1 MRRGRIFALWLSLAI
16 CAQAAESSLSPPRL
30 AILSDADSKD
40 FAALVTTELSSN
52 PSLALVERDDMAK
65 IGDEAK
71 VQQMAGSDATALG
84 KLLNADGI
92 LFLEKRADGPH
103 VRLTAV
109 NLGYALFDNQV
120 PDEITPQQEA
130 KALAHLI
137 ENDAAKLK
145 LTSTQAI
152 PISVLNL
159 RADFATT
166 DALKSERDLTL
177 LVESQ
182 LAAVPEYVV
191 LERRHAWDVGF
202 ERSLDPKSSPLLEGA
217 FVIDG
222 TLSQPALGEMNV
234 DLRLRPPHG
243 QAVESTL
250 QGSPQDLSGL
260 AKKVVVEVQR
270 ATGSSST
277 AEWRPEDEAHEYL
290 LEGIWGW
297 QHKVNEAALE
307 ALDSAELLGDT
318 TPQLFAVRSEVLS
331 TMAEAELNIENE
343 RIVLPATPTAM
354 AADQRAALIIR
365 AIQDA
370 VRFRDLK
377 SASPTS
383 PDADVLRATQWIDPH
398 SIVIPLATNILV
410 LLDRDASAQ
419 ADAVRTALREL
430 TGFNP
435 EHGTLGPFHAM
446 GHATQR
452 DLCLEEWP
460 TTLDEQLAAYR
471 LACTNPNDWV
481 PTVMLQDSAGFCA
494 RFLRTP
500 DDQRKQFDALVQ
512 SLQSIPAAH
521 MRCLL
526 IRASSKDP
534 AQADAAYQAYLTE
547 LWTQRDSFIQ
557 TRNIPPD
564 WACGRELP
572 DDVKIRNAKAALPLL
587 HYVLANRE
595 RFDGNFDVPLSILWQ
610 PAGWSRDDAAAIW
623 KEYLAYKARVQGN
636 TPDAFFEQFEIRFN
650 IRFPGLA
657 TAAPLPPTPSS
668 GALVVTKFWY
678 PWRYTSALAA
688 YYYGG
693 IVAGNGHYVWDN
705 IQQGQKR
712 TLVRIDLD
720 DFSSTIFPDP
730 APSGSNPFSYCAM
743 PDALY
748 GVGETNGHN
757 GSGQALA
764 HEIAR
769 LDSVTGTWTAHAI
782 PDCSDAKVYGAGT
795 ELYLFLNS
803 RAAGNEDAIDR
814 YNWDKDQ
821 ATILASTRRRP
832 AQNQLENRA
841 RLLYAQV
848 YAGPGGK
855 PCVTTM
861 DGTFYIQDSAGPWPE
876 AFDSA
881 YDTYSTPTGSATLV
895 VGGANEVVL
904 LDPQVPA
911 VTPLLT
917 PVQPYFRKPPQPG
930 AKPAKSLP
938 SWAAQAPWD
947 APAGVRF
954 YYTNVA
960 YHNGSLYMLQ
970 EPKAKG
976 GDYTVLCYQKGKGR
990 NPLKI
995 SLRFQ
1000 LDDRARADLA
1010 AKPDGAPALWL
1021 PTEIEHPDTIRYPGP
1036 GVHLFC
1042 TESGI
1047 CLEPMDLGFWYLPY
1061 SDLEAYLQAQPSPLP
1076 ASVEVQTATQAKAS
1090 PSPSGED
1097 KVDPG
1102 NPTSFP

>member
-1 MRRGRIFALWLSLAI
+1 MMTRALFTTVLASGLVI
-16 CAQAAESSLSPPRL
+16 SASAQPPRV
-30 AILSDADSKD
+30 AIVSDAGSKD
-40 FAALVTTELSSN
+40 LAVLETTELSSN
-52 PSLALVERDDMAK
+52 PALTLVERDDLAK

-92 LFLEKRADGPH
+92 LFLEQRADGPH

-159 RADFATT
+159 RADYATT
-166 DALKSERDLTL
+166 DALKTERDLTL

-191 LERRHAWDVGF
+191 LERRHAWDLGF
-202 ERSLDPKSSPLLEGA
+202 ERSLDLKSSPLLEGA

-222 TLSQPALGEMNV
+222 TLSQPALGEIDV
-234 DLRLRPPHG
+234 HLRLRPPHG
-243 QAVESTL
+243 EAVESTI
-250 QGSPQDLSGL
+250 QGSSQDLSGL
-260 AKKVVVEVQR
+260 AKKLVVEVQR

-297 QHKVNEAALE
+297 QHKADEAALE
-307 ALDSAELLGDT
+307 ALDSAELLGEKM
-318 TPQLFAVRSEVLS
+318 PQLFAVRSEVLS
-331 TMAEAELNIENE
+331 SMAGSELKIENE
-343 RIVLPATPTAM
+343 RIILPATSTTM
-354 AADQRAALIIR
+354 AAEQRATLIIR
-365 AIQDA
+365 AIEDA

-377 SASPTS
+377 SGPPAS
-383 PDADVLRATQWIDPH
+383 PDAEVLLATQWIDPN

-410 LLDRDASAQ
+410 LLDRDAPAQ

-430 TGFNP
+430 TKFDP
-435 EHGTLGPFHAM
+435 EHGTLGPFHSA

-452 DLCLEEWP
+452 DLFLEEWP
-460 TTLDEQLAAYR
+460 ATLDEQLAAYH
-471 LACTNPNDWV
+471 LACATPNDWV
-481 PTVMLQDSAGFCA
+481 PTVMLQDSAGFCP
-494 RFLRTP
+494 RFLKTP

-547 LWTQRDSFIQ
+547 LWTQRDAFIQ

-595 RFDGNFDVPLSILWQ
+595 RFEGNFDVPLSILWQ

-678 PWRYTSALAA
+678 PWRYTSALAG

-757 GSGQALA
+757 GSGQPLA

-769 LDSVTGTWTAHAI
+769 LDSGTGTWTTHAI

-814 YNWDKDQ
+814 YDWDQDQ
-821 ATILASTRRRP
+821 VAILASTRRRP
-832 AQNQLENRA
+832 AQNQLENRT

-861 DGTFYIQDSAGPWPE
+861 DGTFYIQDSPGPWPE

-881 YDTYSTPTGSATLV
+881 YAAYSTPAGNATLV

-904 LDPQVPA
+904 LDPQAPA
-911 VTPLLT
+911 ATPLLT
-917 PVQPYFRKPPQPG
+917 PVQPYFRKPPAPG
-930 AKPAKSLP
+930 TKPVKGLP
-938 SWAAQAPWD
+938 SWAAQASWD

-960 YHNGSLYMLQ
+960 YHNGSLYIVQ

-976 GDYTVLCYQKGKGR
+976 GDYTLLCYQKRTGR
-990 NPLKI
+990 SPRKI
-995 SLRFQ
+995 ALRFQ
-1000 LDDRARADLA
+1000 LDDRTRADLA
-1010 AKPDGAPALWL
+1010 SKPDGAPALWL

-1042 TESGI
+1042 TDSGI
-1047 CLEPMDLGFWYLPY
+1047 CFVPMDLGFWYLPY
-1061 SDLEAYLQAQPSPLP
+1061 ADLEAYLQAQPSQAPV
-1076 ASVEVQTATQAKAS
+1076 SVEVQTATPAKPS
-1090 PSPSGED
+1090 PSPSSED
-1097 KVDPG
+1097 KIDPG